1 MVAKAQQKSS
11 KTLLRKTVKPKSI
24 RKLEKTR
31 PRKFMNPFLCFAHEE
46 RAKAKNGHLLSDWK
60 AAHKGLGAKWRALGA
75 GKAKFGKQGKI
86 PSFAAFVKEY
96 PQHKEILPVW
106 RNAHKGLGGKWKAL
120 DRNGKAKYVE
130 TSKKMR
136 GAYENQ
142 MKGYRI
148 KKQELLREIKAAKKT
163 KRSAKR
169 PTKIR
174 VASKNK
180 SKRMKVAPKQKSKA
194 VAKPIS
200 VEKMPSK
207 KSQSEMMKV
216 APKQKS
222 KAVAKPKSVEKMPS
236 KKSQSEMMKVAR
248 KINARIRMT
257 CISSRIMQ

>member
-1 MVAKAQQKSS
+1 MVARAQQKSN
-11 KTLLRKTVKPKSI
+11 KTFLRKLFKPRSI

-106 RNAHKGLGGKWKAL
+106 RAAHKGLGSKWKAL
-120 DRNGKAKYVE
+120 DRNGKAKFVE

-148 KKQELLREIKAAKKT
+148 KKQALLREIKAAKKT
-163 KRSAKR
+163 KRSPKR
-169 PTKIR
+169 QKKIR

-180 SKRMKVAPKQKSKA
+180 SKKIKVAPKQKSKA
-194 VAKPIS
+194 VGKPKS
-200 VEKMPSK
+200 VARMPSK

-216 APKQKS
+216 S
-222 KAVAKPKSVEKMPS
+222 
-236 KKSQSEMMKVAR
+236 R

-257 CISSRIMQ
+257 CISSRVMQ

>member
-1 MVAKAQQKSS
+1 
-11 KTLLRKTVKPKSI
+11 
-24 RKLEKTR
+24 
-31 PRKFMNPFLCFAHEE
+31 MNPFLCFAHEE

-60 AAHKGLGAKWRALGA
+60 A
-75 GKAKFGKQGKI
+75 
-86 PSFAAFVKEY
+86 
-96 PQHKEILPVW
+96 
-106 RNAHKGLGGKWKAL
+106 AHKGLGGKWKAL

-180 SKRMKVAPKQKSKA
+180 SDK
-194 VAKPIS
+194 
-200 VEKMPSK
+200 
-207 KSQSEMMKV
+207 
-216 APKQKS
+216 
-222 KAVAKPKSVEKMPS
+222 
-236 KKSQSEMMKVAR
+236 
-248 KINARIRMT
+248 
-257 CISSRIMQ
+257 